1 LESLEK
7 AAAAAAIATVVTV
20 TLAEL
25 FWPLLI
31 VYGV

>member
-1 LESLEK
+1 MVIHCDYIISHP
-7 AAAAAAIATVVTV
+7 IMY
-20 TLAEL
+20 LAEL